1 MKKVK
6 WLDDAVF
13 YEIYPQSF
21 NDTNADGIGDF
32 QGIIDKLDYIK
43 ETGFN
48 AIWMNPCFASPFGDA
63 GYDVA
68 DYYKAAPRYGTNEDL
83 KRLFEEV
90 HKRDMHILLDLVPGH
105 TSTEHKWFKESIK
118 PEKNEF
124 TDRYVWTDSIWESP
138 DGMGSLRGIS
148 DRDGSCACNFF
159 SHQPALNYGYYER
172 TKSWQQA
179 PEDEGPQATLEEM
192 KNVNSSMYRDIK
204 KYPKVCEF
212 LNQRKAQSAQNS
224 REFYEAGV
232 RQGLLREDVNFDI
245 FQFLVDLSMN
255 GFLNDEMLMNR
266 WTLTEVLDTVVR
278 VNMRGI
284 CTEKGQRMLDDFL
297 REK

>member
-1 MKKVK
+1 MATV
-6 WLDDAVF
+6 
-13 YEIYPQSF
+13 EISDKYLHEEQRNRVIAMAGKMF
-21 NDTNADGIGDF
+21 AE
-32 QGIIDKLDYIK
+32 QGIRKVRMD
-43 ETGFN
+43 
-48 AIWMNPCFASPFGDA
+48 
-63 GYDVA
+63 DVA
-68 DYYKAAPRYGTNEDL
+68 AALSMSKRTLYEMFADKEELLLECMKVNQEKKREYAAQVSSMANNVLEIVFRLYQYG
-83 KRLFEEV
+83 
-90 HKRDMHILLDLVPGH
+90 M
-105 TSTEHKWFKESIK
+105 
-118 PEKNEF
+118 
-124 TDRYVWTDSIWESP
+124 
-138 DGMGSLRGIS
+138 
-148 DRDGSCACNFF
+148 
-159 SHQPALNYGYYER
+159 
-172 TKSWQQA
+172 
-179 PEDEGPQATLEEM
+179 EEM